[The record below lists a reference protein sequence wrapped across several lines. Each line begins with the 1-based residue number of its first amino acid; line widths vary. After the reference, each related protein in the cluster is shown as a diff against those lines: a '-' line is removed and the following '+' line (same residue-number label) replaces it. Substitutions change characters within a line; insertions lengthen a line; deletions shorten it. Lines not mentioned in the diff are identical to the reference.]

1 MKQNKNSLD
10 IQILQEWAKLTSSEK
25 EAVLYH
31 LLLRDTNLSSNID
44 FSSAVARDSQ
54 PSNSSSKLTVEAS

>member
-10 IQILQEWAKLTSSEK
+10 VQILQEWAKLTVFEK

-31 LLLRDTNLSSNID
+31 LLLRDANLSSNID